1 MLMQHNCTHC
11 ARAQDLELELMYAR
25 LSALEASSGDADDG
39 TVADLTGEQAPG
51 PLEFT
56 VASRVQYRLDLS
68 EGGTLREYIPVHFD
82 GGHFVKL
89 DAMVHAS
96 LQHIK
101 HRPALRRRGSAPLVI
116 AAAATGSSNSMSS
129 SSAGSSSA
137 SSAALSAS
145 GRRKSADTAVNGSS
159 SNSSS
164 GGAAGR
170 SSANSSVNSTR
181 PAVPVKEESAWG
193 IFSKLLTGVTAS
205 TDQPKSS
212 TAASSSRPYTATATA
227 AAAAAAQQENSVSP
241 FWTTYLLRVPKS
253 ATAALIGSGYSDWG
267 FGSSSSATGS
277 SHNSSSSSL
286 TSSGQLSRHN
296 SSTLQRRE
304 SCTGGT
310 SAAGLELRVGMYHC
324 FVAPMAAALEGVSAS
339 ASTTS
344 QRVVTKVVWYCVYGA
359 V

>member
-1 MLMQHNCTHC
+1 
-11 ARAQDLELELMYAR
+11 MYAR

-116 AAAATGSSNSMSS
+116 AAATGSSNSASS
-129 SSAGSSSA
+129 SSASS

-212 TAASSSRPYTATATA
+212 TAASSSRPYTATA
-227 AAAAAAQQENSVSP
+227 AAAQQENSVSP

-277 SHNSSSSSL
+277 SHSSSSSSL
-286 TSSGQLSRHN
+286 ASSGQLSRHN

-339 ASTTS
+339 ATTTL
-344 QRVVTKVVWYCVYGA
+344 QRVVTKVVWCCVLNAALFAGRCETLSGA
-359 V
+359 M

>member
-1 MLMQHNCTHC
+1 
-11 ARAQDLELELMYAR
+11 MYAR

-101 HRPALRRRGSAPLVI
+101 YRPALRRRGSAPLVI
-116 AAAATGSSNSMSS
+116 AAAATGSSNSTSS
-129 SSAGSSSA
+129 VSASSSSSA

-145 GRRKSADTAVNGSS
+145 GRRKSVDTAVNGSS
-159 SNSSS
+159 SSGSSS
-164 GGAAGR
+164 GG
-170 SSANSSVNSTR
+170 SSTAHSSSSSVNSTR

-205 TDQPKSS
+205 TDQPKS
-212 TAASSSRPYTATATA
+212 TAAATVSRPNTATATTA
-227 AAAAAAQQENSVSP
+227 AATQQENSVSP

-253 ATAALIGSGYSDWG
+253 ATAALIGSGHSDWG
-267 FGSSSSATGS
+267 FGSSSATGS

-296 SSTLQRRE
+296 SSTLQRRD

-339 ASTTS
+339 ADS
-344 QRVVTKVVWYCVYGA
+344 A
-359 V
+359 L

>member
-1 MLMQHNCTHC
+1 
-11 ARAQDLELELMYAR
+11 MYAR

-39 TVADLTGEQAPG
+39 TVTDLTGEQAPG

-96 LQHIK
+96 LQQIK

-116 AAAATGSSNSMSS
+116 GANTSNSTT
-129 SSAGSSSA
+129 SSANNTAA
-137 SSAALSAS
+137 STPVLSAS
-145 GRRKSADTAVNGSS
+145 GRRKSFDTAVNGSS
-159 SNSSS
+159 SSS
-164 GGAAGR
+164 GAG
-170 SSANSSVNSTR
+170 SSANSSSAAK
-181 PAVPVKEESAWG
+181 PAVAAKEESAWG
-193 IFSKLLTGVTAS
+193 MFSKLLSGVTAS
-205 TDQPKSS
+205 PDPPKSTS
-212 TAASSSRPYTATATA
+212 A
-227 AAAAAAQQENSVSP
+227 AAAAAGSRPNSAATATTQQANAVSP
-241 FWTTYLLRVPKS
+241 FWTTYLMRVPKS

-267 FGSSSSATGS
+267 FGSSSS
-277 SHNSSSSSL
+277 HNSSSSSL
-286 TSSGQLSRHN
+286 TGGGSGGSGQLSRHN
-296 SSTLQRRE
+296 SATLPRRE

-339 ASTTS
+339 VTITS
-344 QRVVTKVVWYCVYGA
+344 ACSSVML
-359 V
+359 